1 MCLAQAT
8 ASGCSGAV
16 VVVGEDEDDE
26 LPIDNV
32 VEKYAE
38 VGVMRYGVLLRL
50 DRRPDR

>member
-8 ASGCSGAV
+8 ASRCFGAV
-16 VVVGEDEDDE
+16 VLVGEDEEEE